1 MEESKHRCY
10 GCGGTFIRKELHY
23 RPSGRGAYR
32 RELYFC
38 QICNEKENKNKH
50 CALQV
55 LHSVKRSL
63 QGLATLITAV
73 KGDS

>member
-38 QICNEKENKNKH
+38 QICNEKENKKQ
-50 CALQV
+50 ALRSAGSAFRKT
-55 LHSVKRSL
+55 LPARPSYFNHSR
-63 QGLATLITAV
+63 
-73 KGDS
+73 